1 VTRLSKGLLVAALHA
16 LIVAGIGAKF
26 LYDRS
31 HYPRVWAETAPY
43 DPDMPIRGRY
53 VNIALLV
60 IADRPP
66 AALKGPGSSDN
77 FRARLEARGGRLV
90 AIPDDEAGRHWIV
103 AARCGDRD
111 CWRLAEPLAYFIPE
125 HADDPSRA
133 PEGASLWAEVTV
145 PPKGAP
151 RPVRLGNAREGKV
164 EPIEP

>member
-1 VTRLSKGLLVAALHA
+1 MTRLSKGLLVAALHA

-77 FRARLEARGGRLV
+77 FRARLEARSDAPGRFTVDLSL
-90 AIPDDEAGRHWIV
+90 PLY
-103 AARCGDRD
+103 RD
-111 CWRLAEPLAYFIPE
+111 HSSGQELERRGI
-125 HADDPSRA
+125 
-133 PEGASLWAEVTV
+133 
-145 PPKGAP
+145 
-151 RPVRLGNAREGKV
+151 
-164 EPIEP
+164 